1 MKSPRYSV
9 FLALND
15 ISDKAILEAEL
26 APVGVAIPPRPA
38 ASSGQLDGTRKG
50 KRAGLLLP
58 FAGWIAAALGIV
70 LAAGIMVAL
79 IRGGV
84 LVNPFG
90 PPPDTDTDT
99 STEQT
104 TDEPAEEP
112 VFEVWDG
119 TVATH
124 FANGQGTRADPYI
137 INKPSQLAY
146 LAKQL
151 KVKNSSYATKYY
163 RLEANL
169 DLYRNEWT
177 PIGTGNAAFSGHFD
191 GNGHIIR
198 NVSFSKFTSAEG
210 YHVAGL
216 FGVVKNATIQ
226 NLTITDVT
234 FYIKKP
240 DPSYEKIYT
249 GGLAGIIL
257 VTKDKTATLSNCK
270 LERVKNSVVCMDAYY
285 TNHYQGG
292 VIGRISIEEDGQF
305 KGERIQAV
313 DVDLYGKYGNDLYQ
327 GLLAGYIR
335 CYARFDLRDVCLEGT
350 AVGHSEGQYHYA
362 ALSGYFYSDGANATY
377 RNIFAVNHNV
387 KNSGVFLANYNY
399 EEPSKGYSFYYE
411 NCFRGYS
418 YESSS
423 DPTDISYDGTQI
435 SYRNCFYTTF
445 LPDKHGFNEQ
455 VWDVS
460 DPRHPR
466 LR

>member
-1 MKSPRYSV
+1 MKDVRYSV
-9 FLALND
+9 FVALND

-26 APVGVAIPPRPA
+26 APVGVAVPPRPDA
-38 ASSGQLDGTRKG
+38 PSGQPDGTRKE

-169 DLYRNEWT
+169 DLNRYEWT
-177 PIGTGNAAFSGHFD
+177 PIGTEGGVFKGHFD

-198 NVSFSKFTSAEG
+198 NVS
-210 YHVAGL
+210 L
-216 FGVVKNATIQ
+216 
-226 NLTITDVT
+226 
-234 FYIKKP
+234 
-240 DPSYEKIYT
+240 
-249 GGLAGIIL
+249 
-257 VTKDKTATLSNCK
+257 
-270 LERVKNSVVCMDAYY
+270 
-285 TNHYQGG
+285 
-292 VIGRISIEEDGQF
+292 
-305 KGERIQAV
+305 
-313 DVDLYGKYGNDLYQ
+313 
-327 GLLAGYIR
+327 
-335 CYARFDLRDVCLEGT
+335 
-350 AVGHSEGQYHYA
+350 
-362 ALSGYFYSDGANATY
+362 
-377 RNIFAVNHNV
+377 
-387 KNSGVFLANYNY
+387 
-399 EEPSKGYSFYYE
+399 
-411 NCFRGYS
+411 
-418 YESSS
+418 
-423 DPTDISYDGTQI
+423 
-435 SYRNCFYTTF
+435 
-445 LPDKHGFNEQ
+445 
-455 VWDVS
+455 
-460 DPRHPR
+460 
-466 LR
+466 